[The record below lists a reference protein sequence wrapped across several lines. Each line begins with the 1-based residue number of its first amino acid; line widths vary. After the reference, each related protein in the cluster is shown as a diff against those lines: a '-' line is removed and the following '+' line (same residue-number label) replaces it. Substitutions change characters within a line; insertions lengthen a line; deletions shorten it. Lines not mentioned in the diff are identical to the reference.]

1 MVSFKKDLF
10 IYLLVWYKI
19 GKCDDCQQPHLPVNS
34 FQVNNKSAVYKDKS
48 FLYYKCE
55 DGYSFGADSL
65 QKIQCVGGKWDPRI
79 LPKCIDHCNNVCG
92 NHGQC
97 KKYEND
103 EYRCQCD
110 HFYDGVNCTERVCE
124 APILYAH
131 GIFKLIT
138 GKVQSNKYSLSSS
151 IQFSCVAGYKINKGN
166 TQSHC
171 TRDGWVPEYVP
182 ECEEIE
188 CENIYKSDSLV
199 QYTPMKTNYHIG
211 SVVQFTCSNTFLL
224 GSATS
229 TCQIDGDWSVPWP
242 TCKSKSCSSPA
253 YIVNGMEIKRGDYI
267 DGSNFI
273 YTCKQNY
280 AISGDN
286 HITCSNGNWIG
297 VVPKCIFVDSNCDQ
311 QSSIKCLEKAKQDS
325 STQPLILVAG
335 TAGGLLMLLLLL
347 IVAVACQR
355 RRIARRINRQRY
367 INGDDDRCS
376 FVYYSNDVHV
386 VLPSYDEAML
396 ARRLQPPPYNENTAC
411 ANNASQNE
419 ISGENAYESIQEVTE
434 AGAIQEITE
443 SVSPVEHFVLKPCCG
458 AAYAEVQKN
467 FPSSLSESITVTN
480 EQKSHENDEDC
491 EYDDDNQPLIND

>member
-182 ECEEIE
+182 ECE
-188 CENIYKSDSLV
+188 
-199 QYTPMKTNYHIG
+199 
-211 SVVQFTCSNTFLL
+211 
-224 GSATS
+224 A
-229 TCQIDGDWSVPWP
+229 
-242 TCKSKSCSSPA
+242 KSCSSPA